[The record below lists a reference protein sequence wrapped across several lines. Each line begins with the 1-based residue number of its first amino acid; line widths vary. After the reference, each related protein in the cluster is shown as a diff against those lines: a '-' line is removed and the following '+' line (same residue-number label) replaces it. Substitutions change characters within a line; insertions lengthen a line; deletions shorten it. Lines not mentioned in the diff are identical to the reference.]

1 MLPMGSITLSLSI
14 KRYPMRVDYDAIFFI
29 PTLCLSSEIN
39 RLDLGLIVEVW
50 NKGLIWDTMLGTA
63 WIPLKSIRQSEEV
76 RGADDTLIQC
86 YTPPTQLAKTFRVH
100 TSSSDVENQRYNTQF
115 KFDIQHVQSS
125 LGTGSLPS

>member
-1 MLPMGSITLSLSI
+1 MGSITLSLSI
-14 KRYPMRVDYDAIFFI
+14 KRYPMRVDYDPIFFI

-76 RGADDTLIQC
+76 RNTENAHMH
-86 YTPPTQLAKTFRVH
+86 PNVHTQLH
-100 TSSSDVENQRYNTQF
+100 QTSSSNVKTMYTDMSGHCFTTRLV
-115 KFDIQHVQSS
+115 
-125 LGTGSLPS
+125 